1 MRKQNKYIFITL
13 LILISLKCSPVLAQ
27 SGFWLGA
34 TAGVQNT
41 MLSSK
46 TRSEIDAKNAFRPLF
61 SADVAYRFSPKF
73 EIQSGIGYALYT
85 QNTSEFKNNF
95 SYLTVPFYLKGG
107 GFKKDR
113 KYALSYFGGANYK
126 FLLAAKNIY
135 QDEKNNISD
144 YTTDFHLDYT
154 FGIGLKYKIL
164 DKLVL
169 ESHLMGTFNGGSF
182 NKTSFDGFFL
192 SNINYGV
199 TVGLKYHISNI
210 HQ

>member
-1 MRKQNKYIFITL
+1 MGKQNKYIFIAL
-13 LILISLKCSPVLAQ
+13 LILISLKCSPGMAQ
-27 SGFWLGA
+27 NGFWFGG

-95 SYLTVPFYLKGG
+95 SYLTVPLYLKGG

-126 FLLAAKNIY
+126 FLLSAKNSY
-135 QDEKNNISD
+135 QGEINDISE
-144 YTTDFHLDYT
+144 YTSNFHLDYS
-154 FGIGLKYKIL
+154 FGIGMKFKIQDNL
-164 DKLVL
+164 IL
-169 ESHLMGTFNGGSF
+169 ESHLMGTLNGGSF
-182 NKTSFDGFFL
+182 NRTSFDGFFL
-192 SNINYGV
+192 SNMNYGA
-199 TVGLKYHISNI
+199 TVGLKYQLKKNK
-210 HQ
+210 